1 MPLTHLEFRDGKM
14 VPREVALELALNKGE
29 FEGFTYELLAAL
41 LAEQQER
48 EDRISTTYLLS
59 KCPRSDFL
67 QRTVDYSVKPGM
79 LWPAFRGTMLH
90 GRMEAHAHPRN
101 IAEARYYV
109 HLDGLGDL
117 SGSPDLVDPV
127 LGILDDYKT
136 CGPGKAPRWGGP
148 WEDHVKQVQINRW
161 LVDHAYKVEYDGDT
175 FQLDDPAHRWL
186 FVPPAWKSLRLI
198 YLDVDKGPQ
207 VMTCTKSEQVTAK
220 NGKPKNVRVPDIWDD
235 ELVEML
241 VRSLYA
247 ERKEAHLSGDV
258 PPIPAGFERQQHVL
272 CAYCPV
278 KSQCWDYAFEEASL
292 KGSVGASA

>member
-1 MPLTHLEFRDGKM
+1 MALTHLEFRDGKM
-14 VPREVALELALNKGE
+14 VSREEALALALKEGQ
-29 FEGFTYELLAAL
+29 FEGYTYELLAAL

-59 KCPRSDFL
+59 KCPRGDFL
-67 QRTVDYSVKPGM
+67 QRTRNYSVKPGA
-79 LWPAFRGTMLH
+79 LWASFRGTMLH

-136 CGPGKAPRWGGP
+136 CKPGGAPRYGGP

-161 LVDHAYKVEYDGDT
+161 LVDHAYKVEYDGDEYE
-175 FQLDDPAHRWL
+175 LDDPAVRWR
-186 FVPPAWKSLRLI
+186 FVPPKWDSLRVI

-207 VMTCTKSEQVTAK
+207 VMTCDKSIKVVGK
-220 NGKPKNVRVPDIWDD
+220 NGRDKPRRVPDIWPDD
-235 ELVEML
+235 QVEAL
-241 VRSLYA
+241 VRSLYE
-247 ERKEAHLSGDV
+247 ERREAHASGTV
-258 PPIPAGFERQQHVL
+258 PPIPSGFERQGHVL
-272 CAYCPV
+272 CGYCPV
-278 KSQCWDYAFEEASL
+278 KSMCWDLAMSNN
-292 KGSVGASA
+292 

>member
-1 MPLTHLEFRDGKM
+1 MPLTALEFRDGKV
-14 VPREVALELALNKGE
+14 VPRDEALALALKLGE

-67 QRTVDYSVKPGM
+67 QRTQPYSVKPGA
-79 LWPAFRGTMLH
+79 LWAAFRGTMLH
-90 GRMEAHAHPRN
+90 GRLESYAHPRN
-101 IAEARYYV
+101 IAEARYFV
-109 HLDGLGDL
+109 SLDGLGEL

-136 CGPGKAPRWGGP
+136 CKPGGAPRYGGP

-161 LVDHAYKVEYDGDT
+161 LVDHAHSVEYDGDT
-175 FQLDDPAHRWL
+175 FALDDPEHRWR

-207 VMTCTKSEQVTAK
+207 VMTCTRSEQVTGK
-220 NGKPKNVRVPDIWDD
+220 NGRPKNVRVPDVWAD
-235 ELVEML
+235 ETVEPM
-241 VRSLYA
+241 VRRLYA
-247 ERKEAHLSGDV
+247 ERLAAHSSACV
-258 PPIPAGFERQQHVL
+258 PDIPEGFERQQHVL

-278 KSQCWDYAFEEASL
+278 KSMCWDIEFARSRE
-292 KGSVGASA
+292 SVTV